1 MDILALAS
9 FGLLVVGWL
18 VAPGGVKVAGT
29 EHAAMLEPKAA

>member
-9 FGLLVVGWL
+9 FGILVIGWL
-18 VAPGGVKVAGT
+18 VAPGGAKVATT